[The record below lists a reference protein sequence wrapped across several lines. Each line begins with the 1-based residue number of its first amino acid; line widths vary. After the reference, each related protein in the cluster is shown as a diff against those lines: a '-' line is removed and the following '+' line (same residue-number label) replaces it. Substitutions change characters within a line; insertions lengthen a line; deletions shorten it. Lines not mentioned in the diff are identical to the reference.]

1 MDSTQFNNIIY
12 LKELKNPLFIGVSK
26 DFDTSKGCK
35 IATTKLGYFSCSTKG
50 KSLLFFALNKIRVIY
65 LLIPNWSY
73 LTNLNMQSKTSIALN
88 AV

>member
-50 KSLLFFALNKIRVIY
+50 KSLFFLPHSLVTFATKLQHF
-65 LLIPNWSY
+65 WG
-73 LTNLNMQSKTSIALN
+73 KTITDLKSLK
-88 AV
+88 VMFC